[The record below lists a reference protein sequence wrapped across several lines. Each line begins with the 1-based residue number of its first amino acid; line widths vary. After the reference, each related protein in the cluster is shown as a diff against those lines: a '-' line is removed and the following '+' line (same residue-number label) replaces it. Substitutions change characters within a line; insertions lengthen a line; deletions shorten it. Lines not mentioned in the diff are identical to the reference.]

1 MYRVLQSFQNHLN
14 HQLSKTTKFDGRI
27 LLFAILIAYFMPI
40 AIATNF
46 FSNYPDS
53 WIKNFNF
60 IGIEFNFIYPL
71 VGKMLPPFA
80 DLRVI
85 TSGAECIRLGYDV
98 LVANPCDPWKRPMN
112 YPRIWSV
119 PASWGLDQSHTVI
132 LGILFGLLF
141 FSLVFVTIKRLNYI
155 EALFYALILCS
166 PSAMLAIERCNNDLI
181 IFILLSLSL
190 LIMKN
195 KTAIWRYF
203 SYIIIMFAA
212 ILKLYPIF
220 ALITALKEKKRNF
233 TVIFLSI
240 FIAFGI
246 YVVTTFE
253 SIILISKATPRSTI
267 LSYGGRVIFD
277 VIFKELDRYFYSF
290 YNSHIPQYF
299 NIIKLLLFYLT
310 IALFLLISY
319 LLAKHTENLFQNN
332 KLNINQIEAFRIG
345 SSIYI
350 GTFLIGNN
358 WDYRLIFLLFT
369 IPQIL
374 AWLKTQVQFESISG
388 LALMAIILTTW
399 LSNKSYQIYYFD
411 ELLNWLLFLFF
422 AYSTILTLPNWL
434 KSYIYFQ
441 PRGFDANN
449 Q

>member
-1 MYRVLQSFQNHLN
+1 MYRVLQSLQNHLN
-14 HQLSKTTKFDGRI
+14 HQLSKTTKLDGRI
-27 LLFAILIAYFMPI
+27 LLCAILIAYFMPI

-53 WIKNFNF
+53 WIK
-60 IGIEFNFIYPL
+60 FNFIYPL
-71 VGKMLPPFA
+71 VAKMLPPFA

-85 TSGAECIRLGYDV
+85 AAGAECIRLGYDV

-112 YPRIWSV
+112 YPPIWSV

-166 PSAMLAIERCNNDLI
+166 PSAMLAIERGNNDLI

-203 SYIIIMFAA
+203 SYIIIMVAA

-253 SIILISKATPRSTI
+253 SIILVSKATPRATKI
-267 LSYGGRVIFD
+267 SYGGRVIFD
-277 VIFKELDRYFYSF
+277 VIFEELDRYFYSF
-290 YNSHIPQYF
+290 YNSHIPHF
-299 NIIKLLLFYLT
+299 NLIKFLLFYLT

-388 LALMAIILTTW
+388 LALMLIILTTW
-399 LSNKSYQIYYFD
+399 LSSKSDLVYYLD

-422 AYSTILTLPNWL
+422 LYSTILTLPNWL

>member
-53 WIKNFNF
+53 WIKFK
-60 IGIEFNFIYPL
+60 FIYPL
-71 VGKMLPPFA
+71 VPKMLPPFA

-85 TSGAECIRLGYDV
+85 TSGAECIRLGDDV

-141 FSLVFVTIKRLNYI
+141 FILVFVTIKRLNYI
-155 EALFYALILCS
+155 EALFYGLILCS
-166 PSAMLAIERCNNDLI
+166 PSAMLAIERSNNDLI

-220 ALITALKEKKRNF
+220 SLITAIKEKQRNF

-246 YVVTTFE
+246 YVVTNFE
-253 SIILISKATPRSTI
+253 RIILVSKATPRATKI
-267 LSYGGRVIFD
+267 SYGGRVIFD
-277 VIFKELDRYFYSF
+277 VIFKNLDRYYYSF

-299 NIIKLLLFYLT
+299 NLIKLLLFSLT

-332 KLNINQIEAFRIG
+332 KLNINHIEAFRIG

-350 GTFLIGNN
+350 GTFLLGNN

-374 AWLKTQVQFESISG
+374 AWLKTQVQFESICG

-399 LSNKSYQIYYFD
+399 LSSQSHLIYYLD

-422 AYSTILTLPNWL
+422 AYTTILTLPNWL

>member
-1 MYRVLQSFQNHLN
+1 MYRVLQSFQNPLN

-53 WIKNFNF
+53 WIK
-60 IGIEFNFIYPL
+60 FNFIYPL
-71 VGKMLPPFA
+71 VETKLPPFA

-98 LVANPCDPWKRPMN
+98 LVVNPCDPWKRPMN
-112 YPRIWSV
+112 YPRIWPV

-132 LGILFGLLF
+132 LGLLFGLLF

-181 IFILLSLSL
+181 IFIILSLSL

-212 ILKLYPIF
+212 ILKLSPIF
-220 ALITALKEKKRNF
+220 ALITAIKEKKRNF

-240 FIAFGI
+240 FIVFGI
-246 YVVTTFE
+246 YVVTNFE
-253 SIILISKATPRSTI
+253 SIILVGKATPRGTI
-267 LSYGGRVIFD
+267 FAYSGKVIFD
-277 VIFKELDRYFYSF
+277 AMFDELERYFYSF
-290 YNSHIPQYF
+290 YNSHIPHFKQ
-299 NIIKLLLFYLT
+299 IKLLLFSLS

-319 LLAKHTENLFQNN
+319 LFAKHTENLFQNN

-358 WDYRLIFLLFT
+358 WD
-369 IPQIL
+369 
-374 AWLKTQVQFESISG
+374 
-388 LALMAIILTTW
+388 
-399 LSNKSYQIYYFD
+399 
-411 ELLNWLLFLFF
+411 
-422 AYSTILTLPNWL
+422 
-434 KSYIYFQ
+434 
-441 PRGFDANN
+441 
-449 Q
+449 

>member
-1 MYRVLQSFQNHLN
+1 MHRVLHSFQNHLN

-27 LLFAILIAYFMPI
+27 LLLAILIAYFMPI

-53 WIKNFNF
+53 WLK
-60 IGIEFNFIYPL
+60 FNFIYPL
-71 VGKMLPPFA
+71 VDTLLPPFA

-85 TSGAECIRLGYDV
+85 ATGAECIRLGYDV
-98 LVANPCDPWKRPMN
+98 LVVNPCDPWKRPMN

-141 FSLVFVTIKRLNYI
+141 FILVFVTIKRLNYI

-166 PSAMLAIERCNNDLI
+166 PSAMLAIERGNNDII
-181 IFILLSLSL
+181 IFILFSLSL

-220 ALITALKEKKRNF
+220 ALITAFKEKKRSF

-246 YVVTTFE
+246 YVVTNFE
-253 SIILISKATPRSTI
+253 SIILVSKATPRATKI
-267 LSYGGRVIFD
+267 SYGGKVIFD
-277 VIFKELDRYFYSF
+277 VILEGLDRYFYSF
-290 YNSHIPQYF
+290 YNFHIPQYF
-299 NIIKLLLFYLT
+299 NHIKLLLLFLVLG
-310 IALFLLISY
+310 LFLLISY

-332 KLNINQIEAFRIG
+332 QLDINQIEAFRIG

-374 AWLKTQVQFESISG
+374 AWLKSQVQFESISG

-399 LSNKSYQIYYFD
+399 LSSKSHQFYYLD

>member
-14 HQLSKTTKFDGRI
+14 HQLSKTTKLDGRI

-53 WIKNFNF
+53 WIK
-60 IGIEFNFIYPL
+60 FNFIYPL
-71 VGKMLPPFA
+71 VETKLPPFA

-98 LVANPCDPWKRPMN
+98 LVVNPCDPWKRPMN

-141 FSLVFVTIKRLNYI
+141 FSLVFVIIKRLNYI

-166 PSAMLAIERCNNDLI
+166 PSAMLAIERGNNDLI
-181 IFILLSLSL
+181 VFILLSLSL

-240 FIAFGI
+240 FIVFGI
-246 YVVTTFE
+246 YVVTNFE
-253 SIILISKATPRSTI
+253 SIILVGKATPRGTI
-267 LSYGGRVIFD
+267 FAYGGKVIFD
-277 VIFKELDRYFYSF
+277 AIFDELDRYFYSF

-299 NIIKLLLFYLT
+299 KQIKLLLFSLS

-332 KLNINQIEAFRIG
+332 NLNINQIEAFRIG
-345 SSIYI
+345 SSVYI

-374 AWLKTQVQFESISG
+374 AWLKTQVQFESLSG
-388 LALMAIILTTW
+388 LALIAIILTTW
-399 LSNKSYQIYYFD
+399 LSNNTYQVHYLD

>member
-14 HQLSKTTKFDGRI
+14 HQLSKTTKLDGRI

-53 WIKNFNF
+53 WIK
-60 IGIEFNFIYPL
+60 FNFIYPL
-71 VGKMLPPFA
+71 VGTMLPPFA

-98 LVANPCDPWKRPMN
+98 LVANPCDPWQRPMN

-141 FSLVFVTIKRLNYI
+141 FILVFVTIKRLNYI

-166 PSAMLAIERCNNDLI
+166 PSAMLAIERGNNDLI

-212 ILKLYPIF
+212 LLKLYPIF

-253 SIILISKATPRSTI
+253 SIILISKATPRATI
-267 LSYGGRVIFD
+267 FSYGGKVIFD
-277 VIFKELDRYFYSF
+277 VIFDELDRYFYSF

-299 NIIKLLLFYLT
+299 NQIKLLLFYLT

-319 LLAKHTENLFQNN
+319 LLAKHTENFFQNN
-332 KLNINQIEAFRIG
+332 QLNINQIEAFRIG

-374 AWLKTQVQFESISG
+374 AWLKTQVQFELISG

-399 LSNKSYQIYYFD
+399 LSNKSYQIHYFD

-422 AYSTILTLPNWL
+422 SYSTILTLPKWL

>member
-14 HQLSKTTKFDGRI
+14 HQLSKTAKFDGRM
-27 LLFAILIAYFMPI
+27 LLFAILIAYFIPI

-53 WIKNFNF
+53 WSK
-60 IGIEFNFIYPL
+60 FNFIYPL
-71 VGKMLPPFA
+71 VQTKLPPFF

-85 TSGAECIRLGYDV
+85 ASGAECIRLGYDV
-98 LVANPCDPWKRPMN
+98 LIVNPCDPLKRPMN

-132 LGILFGLLF
+132 LGIMFGFLF
-141 FSLVFVTIKRLNYI
+141 FSLIFITIKRLNYI

-166 PSAMLAIERCNNDLI
+166 PSVMYAVERGNNDLI

-233 TVIFLSI
+233 TVIILSLV
-240 FIAFGI
+240 IAFGI
-246 YVVTTFE
+246 YVVTSFE
-253 SIILISKATPRSTI
+253 SIILVGMATPKGIT
-267 LSYGGRVIFD
+267 LAYGGKVIFD
-277 VIFKELDRYFYSF
+277 SIFNELDRYFYSF

-299 NIIKLLLFYLT
+299 KGIKFLLFYLT

-374 AWLKTQVQFESISG
+374 AWLKTQVQLKSISG

-399 LSNKSYQIYYFD
+399 LSSKTYQVYYLD

-422 AYSTILTLPNWL
+422 SYSTILTLPNWL

>member
-1 MYRVLQSFQNHLN
+1 
-14 HQLSKTTKFDGRI
+14 
-27 LLFAILIAYFMPI
+27 
-40 AIATNF
+40 
-46 FSNYPDS
+46 
-53 WIKNFNF
+53 
-60 IGIEFNFIYPL
+60 
-71 VGKMLPPFA
+71 
-80 DLRVI
+80 
-85 TSGAECIRLGYDV
+85 
-98 LVANPCDPWKRPMN
+98 
-112 YPRIWSV
+112 
-119 PASWGLDQSHTVI
+119 
-132 LGILFGLLF
+132 
-141 FSLVFVTIKRLNYI
+141 
-155 EALFYALILCS
+155 
-166 PSAMLAIERCNNDLI
+166 
-181 IFILLSLSL
+181 
-190 LIMKN
+190 
-195 KTAIWRYF
+195 
-203 SYIIIMFAA
+203 
-212 ILKLYPIF
+212 
-220 ALITALKEKKRNF
+220 
-233 TVIFLSI
+233 
-240 FIAFGI
+240 
-246 YVVTTFE
+246 
-253 SIILISKATPRSTI
+253 
-267 LSYGGRVIFD
+267 
-277 VIFKELDRYFYSF
+277 
-290 YNSHIPQYF
+290 
-299 NIIKLLLFYLT
+299 LT

-399 LSNKSYQIYYFD
+399 LSSKSHQIHYLD

>member
-1 MYRVLQSFQNHLN
+1 MYRVLQSFQNPPN
-14 HQLSKTTKFDGRI
+14 HQLSKTTKLDGRI

-46 FSNYPDS
+46 YSNYPDS
-53 WIKNFNF
+53 WIK
-60 IGIEFNFIYPL
+60 FNFIYPL
-71 VGKMLPPFA
+71 VATMLPPFA
-80 DLRVI
+80 DLRAI
-85 TSGAECIRLGYDV
+85 ASGAECIRLGYDV
-98 LVANPCDPWKRPMN
+98 LVVNPCDPWQRPMN

-141 FSLVFVTIKRLNYI
+141 FILVFVTIKQLNYI

-166 PSAMLAIERCNNDLI
+166 PSAVLAIERCNNDLI

-195 KTAIWRYF
+195 KTAIGRYF
-203 SYIIIMFAA
+203 SYIRIMFAA
-212 ILKLYPIF
+212 ILKVYPIF

-233 TVIFLSI
+233 TVVFLSI

-246 YVVTTFE
+246 YVVTNFE
-253 SIILISKATPRSTI
+253 SIILVSNATPRATRY
-267 LSYGGRVIFD
+267 SYGGMVIFD
-277 VIFKELDRYFYSF
+277 VIFRYFSSF
-290 YNSHIPQYF
+290 YNSHTPQYF
-299 NIIKLLLFYLT
+299 NQIKFLLFSLT

-319 LLAKHTENLFQNN
+319 LWAKHTENLFQNN

-350 GTFLIGNN
+350 GTLLIGNN

-374 AWLKTQVQFESISG
+374 ARLKTQVQFESISG
-388 LALMAIILTTW
+388 LALMVIILTTW
-399 LSNKSYQIYYFD
+399 LSSKSDQIYYLD
-411 ELLNWLLFLFF
+411 EFLNWLLFLFF
-422 AYSTILTLPNWL
+422 VYSTILTLPNWL

>member
-1 MYRVLQSFQNHLN
+1 MYRVLQRFENHLN
-14 HQLSKTTKFDGRI
+14 HQLSKTTKLDGRI

-53 WIKNFNF
+53 WI
-60 IGIEFNFIYPL
+60 EFNFIYPL
-71 VGKMLPPFA
+71 IRTMLPPFA

-98 LVANPCDPWKRPMN
+98 LVANPCDPWERPMN

-132 LGILFGLLF
+132 LGILLGLLF
-141 FSLVFVTIKRLNYI
+141 FILVFVTIKRLNYI

-166 PSAMLAIERCNNDLI
+166 PSAMLAIERGNNDLI
-181 IFILLSLSL
+181 VFILLSLSL

-240 FIAFGI
+240 FIAFGV
-246 YVVTTFE
+246 YVVRDFE
-253 SIILISKATPRSTI
+253 SIILISKATPRA
-267 LSYGGRVIFD
+267 LVFSYGGKVIFP
-277 VIFKELDRYFYSF
+277 VILEELDRYFYSF
-290 YNSHIPQYF
+290 YNFHIPHYYKIQ
-299 NIIKLLLFYLT
+299 LLLFYLT
-310 IALFLLISY
+310 IALFLLGSY

-399 LSNKSYQIYYFD
+399 LSNISDEVYYLD

-434 KSYIYFQ
+434 KSYIYFL
-441 PRGFDANN
+441 PRGLDANN

>member
-1 MYRVLQSFQNHLN
+1 MYRVLQSFQNPLN
-14 HQLSKTTKFDGRI
+14 HQLSKTTKLDGRI

-53 WIKNFNF
+53 WIK
-60 IGIEFNFIYPL
+60 FNFIYPL
-71 VGKMLPPFA
+71 VATMLPPFA
-80 DLRVI
+80 DLRAI
-85 TSGAECIRLGYDV
+85 ASGAECIRLGYDV
-98 LVANPCDPWKRPMN
+98 LVVNPCDPWQRPMN

-141 FSLVFVTIKRLNYI
+141 FILVFVTIKQLNYI
-155 EALFYALILCS
+155 EALFYALTLCY

-181 IFILLSLSL
+181 IFIFLSLSL

-195 KTAIWRYF
+195 KTAIGRYS

-212 ILKLYPIF
+212 ILKVYPIF

-233 TVIFLSI
+233 TVVFLSI

-246 YVVTTFE
+246 YVVTNFE
-253 SIILISKATPRSTI
+253 SIILVSKATPRATRY
-267 LSYGGRVIFD
+267 SYGGMVIFD
-277 VIFKELDRYFYSF
+277 VIFRYFSSF
-290 YNSHIPQYF
+290 YNSHTPQYF
-299 NIIKLLLFYLT
+299 NQIKFLLFSLT

-350 GTFLIGNN
+350 GTLLIGNN

-388 LALMAIILTTW
+388 LALMVIILTTW
-399 LSNKSYQIYYFD
+399 LSSKSNQIYYLD

-422 AYSTILTLPNWL
+422 VYSTILTLPNWL

>member
-1 MYRVLQSFQNHLN
+1 
-14 HQLSKTTKFDGRI
+14 
-27 LLFAILIAYFMPI
+27 
-40 AIATNF
+40 
-46 FSNYPDS
+46 
-53 WIKNFNF
+53 
-60 IGIEFNFIYPL
+60 
-71 VGKMLPPFA
+71 
-80 DLRVI
+80 
-85 TSGAECIRLGYDV
+85 
-98 LVANPCDPWKRPMN
+98 MN

-141 FSLVFVTIKRLNYI
+141 FSLVLVTIKRLNYI

-166 PSAMLAIERCNNDLI
+166 PSAMFAIERGNNDI
-181 IFILLSLSL
+181 IVFILLSLSL

-233 TVIFLSI
+233 TVIFISI
-240 FIAFGI
+240 FIAFGV
-246 YVVTTFE
+246 YVVTNFE
-253 SIILISKATPRSTI
+253 SIILVGKATPRATRY
-267 LSYGGRVIFD
+267 SYGGKVIFD
-277 VIFKELDRYFYSF
+277 VIFRYFSSF
-290 YNSHIPQYF
+290 YNFYIPPYF
-299 NIIKLLLFYLT
+299 NQIKLLLFYLT

-319 LLAKHTENLFQNN
+319 LLAKHTEDLFQNN

-374 AWLKTQVQFESISG
+374 AWLKTQVQLESISG

-399 LSNKSYQIYYFD
+399 LSSKSHQIYYLE

-422 AYSTILTLPNWL
+422 AYTTILTLPNWL

>member
-1 MYRVLQSFQNHLN
+1 M
-14 HQLSKTTKFDGRI
+14 
-27 LLFAILIAYFMPI
+27 FAILIAYFMPI

-53 WIKNFNF
+53 WIK
-60 IGIEFNFIYPL
+60 FNFIYPL
-71 VGKMLPPFA
+71 VETKLPPFA

-85 TSGAECIRLGYDV
+85 TSGAKCIRLGYDV
-98 LVANPCDPWKRPMN
+98 LVVNPCDPWKRPMN

-141 FSLVFVTIKRLNYI
+141 FSLVFVIIKRLNYI

-166 PSAMLAIERCNNDLI
+166 PSVMLAIERGNNDLI

-203 SYIIIMFAA
+203 SYIIIMLAA
-212 ILKLYPIF
+212 ILKVYPIF

-246 YVVTTFE
+246 YVVTNFE
-253 SIILISKATPRSTI
+253 SIILVSKATPRATRY
-267 LSYGGRVIFD
+267 SYGGRVIFD
-277 VIFKELDRYFYSF
+277 VIFENLDRYYYSF

-299 NIIKLLLFYLT
+299 NQIQLLLFYLT

-350 GTFLIGNN
+350 GSFLLGNN

-374 AWLKTQVQFESISG
+374 AWLKTQVQFESLSG

-399 LSNKSYQIYYFD
+399 LSSKSEIIYYLD
-411 ELLNWLLFLFF
+411 EVLNWLLFLFF
-422 AYSTILTLPNWL
+422 AYTTILTLPNWL

-441 PRGFDANN
+441 PRGLDANN

>member
-1 MYRVLQSFQNHLN
+1 MYRVLQSFQNPLN
-14 HQLSKTTKFDGRI
+14 HQLSKTTKLDGRI

-53 WIKNFNF
+53 WIK
-60 IGIEFNFIYPL
+60 FNFIYPL
-71 VGKMLPPFA
+71 VATMLPPFA
-80 DLRVI
+80 DLRAI
-85 TSGAECIRLGYDV
+85 ASGAECIRLGYDV
-98 LVANPCDPWKRPMN
+98 LVVNPCDPWQRPMN

-141 FSLVFVTIKRLNYI
+141 FILVFVTIKQLNYI

-195 KTAIWRYF
+195 KTAIGRYF

-233 TVIFLSI
+233 TVVFLSI

-246 YVVTTFE
+246 YVVTNFE
-253 SIILISKATPRSTI
+253 SIILVSKATPIATRY
-267 LSYGGRVIFD
+267 SYGGMVIFD
-277 VIFKELDRYFYSF
+277 VIFRYFSNF
-290 YNSHIPQYF
+290 YNSHTPQYF
-299 NIIKLLLFYLT
+299 NQIKFLLFFFT

-319 LLAKHTENLFQNN
+319 LLTKHTENLFQNN

-374 AWLKTQVQFESISG
+374 VWLKTQVQFESISG
-388 LALMAIILTTW
+388 IALMAIILTTW
-399 LSNKSYQIYYFD
+399 LSS
-411 ELLNWLLFLFF
+411 
-422 AYSTILTLPNWL
+422 
-434 KSYIYFQ
+434 
-441 PRGFDANN
+441 
-449 Q
+449 

>member
-14 HQLSKTTKFDGRI
+14 HQLSKTTKLDGRI
-27 LLFAILIAYFMPI
+27 LLFAILIAYFMPL
-40 AIATNF
+40 AITTNF

-53 WIKNFNF
+53 WIKFKF
-60 IGIEFNFIYPL
+60 IVFPL
-71 VGKMLPPFA
+71 VGKLLPPFA

-85 TSGAECIRLGYDV
+85 TAGAECIRLGYDV
-98 LVANPCDPWKRPMN
+98 LLANPCDPWQRPMN

-141 FSLVFVTIKRLNYI
+141 FILVFVTIKRLNYI

-166 PSAMLAIERCNNDLI
+166 PSAMFAIERCNNDLI

-220 ALITALKEKKRNF
+220 ALITALQEKKRNF
-233 TVIFLSI
+233 TVIFFSI

-246 YVVTTFE
+246 YVVTNFE
-253 SIILISKATPRSTI
+253 SIILISKATPRFTI
-267 LSYGGRVIFD
+267 FSYGGRVIFD
-277 VIFKELDRYFYSF
+277 VIFKKLDRYYYSF

-299 NIIKLLLFYLT
+299 NQIKLLLFSLT

-399 LSNKSYQIYYFD
+399 LSSKSHQIYYLD

-422 AYSTILTLPNWL
+422 TYSTILTLPNWL
-434 KSYIYFQ
+434 KSYIYFK

>member
-1 MYRVLQSFQNHLN
+1 MYRVLQRFENHLN
-14 HQLSKTTKFDGRI
+14 HQLSKTTKLDGRI

-53 WIKNFNF
+53 WIK
-60 IGIEFNFIYPL
+60 FNFIYPL
-71 VGKMLPPFA
+71 VATMLPPFA

-98 LVANPCDPWKRPMN
+98 LVVNPCDPWKRPMN

-166 PSAMLAIERCNNDLI
+166 PSAMFAIERGNNDI
-181 IFILLSLSL
+181 IVFILLSLSL

-233 TVIFLSI
+233 TVIFISI

-246 YVVTTFE
+246 YVVTNFE
-253 SIILISKATPRSTI
+253 SIILVSKATPRATRY
-267 LSYGGRVIFD
+267 SYGGRVIFD
-277 VIFKELDRYFYSF
+277 VIFRYFSSF
-290 YNSHIPQYF
+290 YNSHIPRYF
-299 NIIKLLLFYLT
+299 NLIKFLLFSLT

-399 LSNKSYQIYYFD
+399 LSNISDEIYYLD

-422 AYSTILTLPNWL
+422 AYSIILTLPNWL

-441 PRGFDANN
+441 PRGLDANN

>member
-1 MYRVLQSFQNHLN
+1 MYRVLQSFENHLN
-14 HQLSKTTKFDGRI
+14 HELSKTTKLDGRI

-53 WIKNFNF
+53 WIKFK
-60 IGIEFNFIYPL
+60 FIYPL
-71 VGKMLPPFA
+71 VPKMLPPFA

-85 TSGAECIRLGYDV
+85 TSGAECIRLGDDV

-141 FSLVFVTIKRLNYI
+141 FILVFVTIKRLNYI
-155 EALFYALILCS
+155 EALFYGLILCS
-166 PSAMLAIERCNNDLI
+166 PSAMLAIERSNNDLI

-220 ALITALKEKKRNF
+220 ALITAIKEKKRNF

-246 YVVTTFE
+246 YVVTNFQ
-253 SIILISKATPRSTI
+253 SIILISKATPRSTTF
-267 LSYGGRVIFD
+267 SYGGKVIFD
-277 VIFKELDRYFYSF
+277 VIFDKLDSYFYIF
-290 YNSHIPQYF
+290 YNYHIPQYF
-299 NIIKLLLFYLT
+299 NQINLLLFSLT

-374 AWLKTQVQFESISG
+374 AWLKTQVQFEFISG
-388 LALMAIILTTW
+388 LALMTIILTTW
-399 LSNKSYQIYYFD
+399 LSNESSEIYYLD

-449 Q
+449 H

>member
-14 HQLSKTTKFDGRI
+14 HQLSKTTKLDGRI

-53 WIKNFNF
+53 WIK
-60 IGIEFNFIYPL
+60 FNFIYPL
-71 VGKMLPPFA
+71 VDTLLPPFA

-85 TSGAECIRLGYDV
+85 TTGVECIRLGYDV
-98 LVANPCDPWKRPMN
+98 LVVNPCDPWKRPMN
-112 YPRIWSV
+112 YPPMWSV

-240 FIAFGI
+240 FILFGI
-246 YVVTTFE
+246 YVVTNFE
-253 SIILISKATPRSTI
+253 SIILVGKATPRGTI
-267 LSYGGRVIFD
+267 FAYGGKVIFD
-277 VIFKELDRYFYSF
+277 AIFNELDRYFYSF
-290 YNSHIPQYF
+290 YNSHLPEYF
-299 NIIKLLLFYLT
+299 KQIKLLLFSLS

-332 KLNINQIEAFRIG
+332 KLNVNQIEAFRIG

-399 LSNKSYQIYYFD
+399 LSSKSHHIYYLD

-434 KSYIYFQ
+434 KSYIYIQ

>member
-1 MYRVLQSFQNHLN
+1 
-14 HQLSKTTKFDGRI
+14 
-27 LLFAILIAYFMPI
+27 MPI
-40 AIATNF
+40 ALATNF
-46 FSNYPDS
+46 FSSYPDS

-60 IGIEFNFIYPL
+60 LGIKFNLIYPL
-71 VGKMLPPFA
+71 VGKLLPPFA

-85 TSGAECIRLGYDV
+85 TAGAECIRLGYDV
-98 LVANPCDPWKRPMN
+98 LVSNPCDPWKRPMN

-141 FSLVFVTIKRLNYI
+141 FSLVFITIKRLNYI

-166 PSAMLAIERCNNDLI
+166 PSAMLAIERGNNDLI

-220 ALITALKEKKRNF
+220 ALITALKEKKRIF

-240 FIAFGI
+240 FIVFGI
-246 YVVTTFE
+246 YVVTNYE
-253 SIILISKATPRSTI
+253 SIILVSKATPRGTI
-267 LSYGGRVIFD
+267 LSYGGKVIFD
-277 VIFKELDRYFYSF
+277 VIFDELDRYFYSF
-290 YNSHIPQYF
+290 NNYHIPQYF
-299 NIIKLLLFYLT
+299 NKIKLLLFSLT

-319 LLAKHTENLFQNN
+319 LLAKHTQNLFQNN
-332 KLNINQIEAFRIG
+332 KLNLNQIEAFRVG

-388 LALMAIILTTW
+388 LALMVIILTTW
-399 LSNKSYQIYYFD
+399 LSSKSDQVYYLD
-411 ELLNWLLFLFF
+411 ELLNWLLFLFLV
-422 AYSTILTLPNWL
+422 YSTILTLPNWL
-434 KSYIYFQ
+434 KNYIYFQ

>member
-14 HQLSKTTKFDGRI
+14 HQLSKTTRLDGRI

-53 WIKNFNF
+53 WIK
-60 IGIEFNFIYPL
+60 FNFIYPL
-71 VGKMLPPFA
+71 VHTMLPSFA
-80 DLRVI
+80 DLRVL

-98 LVANPCDPWKRPMN
+98 LIVNPCDPWQRPMN

-166 PSAMLAIERCNNDLI
+166 PSVMLAIERGNNDLI

-203 SYIIIMFAA
+203 SYIIIMFAG
-212 ILKLYPIF
+212 ILKVYPFF

-240 FIAFGI
+240 FIAFGS
-246 YVVTTFE
+246 YVVTDLE
-253 SIILISKATPRSTI
+253 SIILVSKATPRATKY
-267 LSYGGRVIFD
+267 SYGGRVIFD
-277 VIFKELDRYFYSF
+277 VIFTSFSSFYS
-290 YNSHIPQYF
+290 SQIPPYF
-299 NIIKLLLFYLT
+299 NLIKFLLFSLT

-399 LSNKSYQIYYFD
+399 LSNNPYQLHYLE
-411 ELLNWLLFLFF
+411 ELLNWSLFLFF
-422 AYSTILTLPNWL
+422 AYSTLSGL
-434 KSYIYFQ
+434 
-441 PRGFDANN
+441 
-449 Q
+449 